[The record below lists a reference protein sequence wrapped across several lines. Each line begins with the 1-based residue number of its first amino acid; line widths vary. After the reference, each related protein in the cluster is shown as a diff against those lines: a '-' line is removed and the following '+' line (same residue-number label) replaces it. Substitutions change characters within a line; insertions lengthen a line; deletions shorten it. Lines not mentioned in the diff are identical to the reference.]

1 MLAHVGCC
9 LCYFVFEQV
18 LRGACIESGGQ
29 TERWFLQGRGNAQS
43 ELELAHLLL
52 AALRD
57 SLVQPE
63 P

>member
-1 MLAHVGCC
+1 M
-9 LCYFVFEQV
+9 FEQV

-29 TERWFLQGRGNAQS
+29 TVHWFMQGRGNQQS

-57 SLVQPE
+57 SVLYNRNHNPE
-63 P
+63 PWEP

>member
-1 MLAHVGCC
+1 MSCC
-9 LCYFVFEQV
+9 LCCFLFEQV

-29 TERWFLQGRGNAQS
+29 TERWFLQGRGNQQS

-57 SLVQPE
+57 SGVVEPE
-63 P
+63 PEP

>member
-1 MLAHVGCC
+1 MSCCC
-9 LCYFVFEQV
+9 LCCFLFEQV

-29 TERWFLQGRGNAQS
+29 TERWFQGRGNQQS

-57 SLVQPE
+57 SGVVEPE
-63 P
+63 PEP